1 MQAIPRR
8 ILIISAAWLIL
19 VGGLLSVGWAADA
32 VILTDGF
39 VLQGKVMKERNIR
52 GYPFD
57 LVEDGPKVVIFSS
70 HSRKGGKVEKNVLRP
85 EFTAYKRDYPRTG
98 LLRAP
103 GFGEFHAGDFDENWR
118 RTMQIRRPD
127 GHFHEVKQII
137 TFLDPNSCY
146 VASTT
151 HNWRVA
157 YHTAEMDVAQVIR
170 LLKSHPDLKEPEGK
184 PDPAKRL
191 AIVTFLKDTGW
202 LQAAREHLDEATKMI
217 PGEWPKEQAE
227 RAEKLRQ
234 EIDTAETRRIIDEL
248 EAAVNAGRYET
259 ARRFLAVYVPKSQD
273 PDEMTRL
280 TVLKAQIETV
290 QPKYEQ
296 THQLLKQL
304 IDRVDG
310 TAIAAAH
317 SLAAGAMVMPLVPRP
332 KLAEPLATLTF
343 AARTILEELHP
354 DSAGRI
360 ELFRTL
366 AEQELQRENMGRA
379 PLNKPEALLAL
390 AITGWLKGKN
400 GAETDVASARKCWAT
415 REVALRYFR
424 EEIGNNRRMLLDN
437 YLNSGNALPPDELAQ
452 VISLLPPP
460 MPQDL
465 SQPIGV
471 EAPRQDAL
479 VPGIFRRTA
488 VTSLDTAGAAVDYFL
503 RLPPEYHHGRS
514 YPLLIALTHP
524 TIASEKLVG
533 MLSEYTDRYGYIV
546 AAPVWANQFSEGYD
560 YSGKQHPTVQVVLQ
574 DLLRHF
580 QVDPDKVFL
589 FGFGEGATF
598 AFDMGA
604 SHPDLFAGVVVF
616 GGMPKAEL
624 YMHYWR
630 NTQKLPYYV
639 VTGENAGG
647 SAELMRKVFENWMPR
662 GFPALLTMYKGRG
675 VEWYAMELPRAFDW
689 MNRKSRVRGTA
700 SLRLHEPLFEPWQI
714 LRPGDNRFYWVGT
727 TEVKP
732 GHQFNDRTVRNGLV
746 PASIGADIVTGN
758 KIVVRAFGVRNVVIW
773 LERTM
778 IDWTRPVAVQLNG
791 QTPYGYRAQVMQPDL
806 HLMFETLYATQ
817 DRKMLFLGRLE
828 FPVP

>member
-1 MQAIPRR
+1 MLTLSRR
-8 ILIISAAWLIL
+8 HLLLPLIWLAF
-19 VGGLLSVGWAADA
+19 VAGLLSVGWAADA

-39 VLQGKVMKERNIR
+39 VLQGNVLKERNIR
-52 GYPFD
+52 GYSFD
-57 LVEDGPKVVIFSS
+57 VVDDGPKVIIFST
-70 HSRKGGKVEKNVLRP
+70 HSRKGGKVEKNILRP
-85 EFTAYKRDYPRTG
+85 EFTAYKREYPRTG
-98 LLRAP
+98 LLRPP
-103 GFGEFHAGDFDENWR
+103 GFGELHAGDFDENWR
-118 RTMQIRRPD
+118 RSMQIRRPD
-127 GHFHEVKQII
+127 GNFHEVKQMI

-157 YHTAEMDVAQVIR
+157 YHTAEMDPAQIIK
-170 LLKSHPDLKEPEGK
+170 LLRTHPDLKEPEGQ

-202 LQAAREHLDEATKMI
+202 LQAAREQFEAAKRAI
-217 PGEWPKEQAE
+217 PGEWPKEVAE

-234 EIDTAETRRIIDEL
+234 DLDTAETRRVIDEL

-259 ARRFLAVYVPKSQD
+259 ARRFLAGYVPKSQD
-273 PDEMTRL
+273 PDETTRL
-280 TVLKAQIETV
+280 TVLKAQIETI

-296 THQLLKQL
+296 TRQLLEQL

-310 TAIAAAH
+310 GAISAAH
-317 SLAAGAMVMPLVPRP
+317 SLAGGTVVIPLVPRP
-332 KLAEPLATLTF
+332 KLAEPLATLTT
-343 AARTILEELHP
+343 AARTILQELHP
-354 DSAGRI
+354 DSASRI

-366 AEQELQRENMGRA
+366 AEQEQQRAKLGRA
-379 PLNKPEALLAL
+379 PLNKPEVLLAL

-400 GAETDVASARKCWAT
+400 GAETDPESARKCWAT
-415 REVALRYFR
+415 RELALNYFR
-424 EEIGNNRRMLLDN
+424 EEIGNNRRMMLDA
-437 YLNSGNALPPDELAQ
+437 YLASGNALLPDELAQ

-460 MPQDL
+460 SPQDL
-465 SQPIGV
+465 SQPLGE
-471 EAPRQDAL
+471 EASRDDAL
-479 VPGIFRRTA
+479 VPGVFRRTTGA
-488 VTSLDTAGAAVDYFL
+488 SLDAAGAGVDYFL

-524 TIASEKLVG
+524 TIAPEKLAG
-533 MLSEYTDRYGYIV
+533 MLSEYSDRYGYIV

-560 YSGKQHPTVQVVLQ
+560 HSGKEHPQVKAVLQ
-574 DLLRHF
+574 DLLRRF
-580 QVDPDKVFL
+580 QIDPDKVFL

-604 SHPDLFAGVVVF
+604 SHPDLFAGVVAM

-639 VTGENAGG
+639 VTGENGGG
-647 SAELMRKVFENWMPR
+647 SAELLRKVYERWMPR

-700 SLRLHEPLFEPWQI
+700 SLRLHEPMFEPWQI

-732 GHQFNDRTVRNGLV
+732 AHQFSDRTIRNGVV
-746 PASIGADIVTGN
+746 PASLGADILPGN

-773 LERTM
+773 LERNM
-778 IDWTRPVAVQLNG
+778 IDWTRPVAVLLNG
-791 QTPYGYRAQVMQPDL
+791 QTPYGYRAQVMEPDL
-806 HLMFETLYATQ
+806 HLMFESLYTTQ

-828 FPVP
+828 FAVP